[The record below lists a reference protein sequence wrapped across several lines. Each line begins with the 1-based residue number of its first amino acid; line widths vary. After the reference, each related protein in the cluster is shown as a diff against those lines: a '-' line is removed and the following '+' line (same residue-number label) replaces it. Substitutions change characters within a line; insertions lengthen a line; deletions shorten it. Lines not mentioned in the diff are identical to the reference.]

1 MLPEDAPDPRV
12 EQWQRIAHMPFLI
25 FGFVP
30 QPTLEEFGP
39 SQFGTGSD
47 GAGVRDGSVALGY
60 TVIRHPENRSDP
72 ANLAELDDELLA
84 MLDEVPPHPRPR
96 WLIEQ
101 TDRLRYPML
110 WQAVRTSWHRDADQ
124 RPSIGEALVAHASSV
139 LNQSFRRERGL
150 EGRIGGL
157 PPAPD
162 LTVAAVQNDTV
173 LLVDGVE
180 HRAAR
185 IDTDPHVFVV
195 GTALDDSTLVSV
207 VVSRDEL
214 AYVRIELQ
222 RRSVSTN
229 VR

>member
-1 MLPEDAPDPRV
+1 M
-12 EQWQRIAHMPFLI
+12 
-25 FGFVP
+25 
-30 QPTLEEFGP
+30 
-39 SQFGTGSD
+39 
-47 GAGVRDGSVALGY
+47 
-60 TVIRHPENRSDP
+60 
-72 ANLAELDDELLA
+72 
-84 MLDEVPPHPRPR
+84 
-96 WLIEQ
+96 
-101 TDRLRYPML
+101 
-110 WQAVRTSWHRDADQ
+110 
-124 RPSIGEALVAHASSV
+124 
-139 LNQSFRRERGL
+139 
-150 EGRIGGL
+150 
-157 PPAPD
+157 
-162 LTVAAVQNDTV
+162 AAVQNDTV